1 MVRRIFP
8 SIMCRFL
15 GEFWLFLNA
24 KKGDVVLCFGNLP
37 PLFPVR
43 SRIVVFVQNR
53 YTIQK
58 IELEGFGLKDQVRI
72 FTERLWFVLRM
83 RNVSSFIV
91 QTPAMKYFLS
101 NLTQSDCSIS
111 VLPFKGGQLHYER
124 KAAFKN
130 TANYDYDFVY
140 VASGEPH
147 KNHINLIKAWCL
159 LADDGLF
166 PTLVLTLEHS
176 LFHDLTY
183 SKLNSPKPNI
193 ANIGKMSNEETINF
207 LSRCGALIYPSKFE
221 AFGLPLIEAR
231 QAGLPV
237 LASELDYVRDIL
249 DPEESFDPH
258 SPASIAK
265 AVKRFLGVKDSAL
278 PLFSPEEFIS
288 TIINGVR

>member
-1 MVRRIFP
+1 
-8 SIMCRFL
+8 MCRFL

-43 SRIVVFVQNR
+43 CRIVVFVQNR

-58 IELEGFGLKDQVRI
+58 IELEGFGFRDQVRI

-83 RNVSSFIV
+83 RHVSSFIV
-91 QTPAMKYFLS
+91 QTPAMKYCLS
-101 NLTQSDCSIS
+101 HLTQSDGSIS

-124 KAAFKN
+124 KVAFKN
-130 TANYDYDFVY
+130 IANYDYDFVY
-140 VASGEPH
+140 IASGEPH
-147 KNHINLIKAWCL
+147 KNHTNLIEAWRL

-166 PTLVLTLEHS
+166 PSLVLTLEHS
-176 LFHDLTY
+176 LFHNLTY
-183 SKLNSPKPNI
+183 SKLNNLKGPKPNI
-193 ANIGKMSNEETINF
+193 ANIGKLSNEEAINF

-249 DPEESFDPH
+249 DPEESFDPY
-258 SPASIAK
+258 SPVSIAK
-265 AVKRFLGVKDSAL
+265 AVKRFLGVKDGAL
-278 PLFSPEEFIS
+278 PLFSPEAFIS